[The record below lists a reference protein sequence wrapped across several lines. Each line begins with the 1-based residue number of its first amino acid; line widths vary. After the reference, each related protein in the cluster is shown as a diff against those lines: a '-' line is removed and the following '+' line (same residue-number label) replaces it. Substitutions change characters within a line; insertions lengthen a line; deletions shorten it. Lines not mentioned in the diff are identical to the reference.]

1 MQRVSGASQ
10 MRDPGTHIATGVPG
24 LRRIINMLRRARDM
38 QDQADTFSMFQKN
51 CTGEGIMPL
60 TLSR

>member
-1 MQRVSGASQ
+1 MTV
-10 MRDPGTHIATGVPG
+10 TGVPG
-24 LRRIINMLRRARDM
+24 LQRIIIMLRRVRDAPPY
-38 QDQADTFSMFQKN
+38 ADTFSMFQKN